1 MIDLIN
7 EYFNLNKNKNILLKL
22 ENPNKEQ
29 LEELFKID
37 YQIKIIFDQLIK
49 LKNLLENE
57 KSSEIENKQNP
68 EIKNEKSSEIE
79 KINLYY
85 ISGHSEPRFDTEK
98 INKYRYQ
105 VPEKICIY
113 TLVETGYSL
122 EQKMFQLFNLG
133 LNDNTSNELK
143 KISFDKRNNLDINVE
158 LNLLEKNIY
167 INGLYKSF
175 KIDKVND
182 FISKKYPIWYIMGNG
197 ITVNGMSYN
206 NINSAIIFYLLY
218 NNIMLDYDS
227 YFNVMN
233 MPVKNIITFILEK
246 LEIDKDKKYTL
257 EELITLF
264 YKDFKVQNE
273 SSFRKS
279 TMLSDLILK
288 FINNVKTELLDESI
302 TYFNLLKKI
311 YNLSL
316 RRYFENQTIYDYRI
330 SINLNGIR
338 GLLAAPYPV
347 EKEHSELELNL
358 YDDFRWNNNIK
369 SLALSTIIDSF
380 INNPIKIKEKI
391 LKEYNVFILGICN
404 VINGIKVIHHNDDD
418 YIINTVPEETEDLKL
433 ARENS
438 LRNYFSK
445 YLKYKNKYIKYK
457 NKQLT
462 N

>member
-1 MIDLIN
+1 
-7 EYFNLNKNKNILLKL
+7 
-22 ENPNKEQ
+22 
-29 LEELFKID
+29 
-37 YQIKIIFDQLIK
+37 
-49 LKNLLENE
+49 
-57 KSSEIENKQNP
+57 
-68 EIKNEKSSEIE
+68 
-79 KINLYY
+79 
-85 ISGHSEPRFDTEK
+85 
-98 INKYRYQ
+98 
-105 VPEKICIY
+105 
-113 TLVETGYSL
+113 
-122 EQKMFQLFNLG
+122 MFQLFNLG

-143 KISFDKRNNLDINVE
+143 KISFDKRNNLAINVE

-182 FISKKYPIWYIMGNG
+182 FISKKYPIWYIMVNG
-197 ITVNGMSYN
+197 ITVNGISYN

-264 YKDFKVQNE
+264 NKDFKVQNE
-273 SSFRKS
+273 FSFRKS

-316 RRYFENQTIYDYRI
+316 RRYFENQTIYDYGI

-358 YDDFRWNNNIK
+358 YNDFKWEYNIENLK
-369 SLALSTIIDSF
+369 LSTIINSF
-380 INNPIKIKEKI
+380 ITKPIKI
-391 LKEYNVFILGICN
+391 KEYNVFILGICN

-418 YIINTVPEETEDLKL
+418 YITNTVPEETEDLKL

-438 LRNYFSK
+438 LKNYFSK